1 MVASWGHVPALL
13 TPSFSSSISAQ
24 SNFAVGAVVNA
35 TFGSITELTFYI
47 TALIKG
53 SREGNRCYAEIV
65 KSALTG
71 TLVGCVLFVP
81 VSHGGTRAPGL
92 RRELGGCCK
101 QSVGDFW
108 EDELPSAP
116 LLSPFLG
123 VGLDDL

>member
-1 MVASWGHVPALL
+1 MPAPL

-81 VSHGGTRAPGL
+81 VRWGGMLMAREHPVSVESREDAVSKALMGIFFGGGL
-92 RRELGGCCK
+92 C
-101 QSVGDFW
+101 
-108 EDELPSAP
+108 PSPRVCAW
-116 LLSPFLG
+116 
-123 VGLDDL
+123 

>member
-1 MVASWGHVPALL
+1 MRRGHTGTSPARWGHGDGPCDVFCPLL
-13 TPSFSSSISAQ
+13 SISAQ

-81 VSHGGTRAPGL
+81 VSPHPECPIPAVPGGWMLMDLFYLGL
-92 RRELGGCCK
+92 
-101 QSVGDFW
+101 F
-108 EDELPSAP
+108 LPSRRVCAW
-116 LLSPFLG
+116 
-123 VGLDDL
+123 

>member
-1 MVASWGHVPALL
+1 MASWGHVPALL
-13 TPSFSSSISAQ
+13 TPSVSSSISAQ

-81 VSHGGTRAPGL
+81 VSCGGTRAPGL
-92 RRELGGCCK
+92 CGELGGCCE
-101 QSVGDFW
+101 QSVDGDFGGRG
-108 EDELPSAP
+108 AP
-116 LLSPFLG
+116 LLASLPLF
-123 VGLDDL
+123 